1 MSTPVDAFRFDFMNQ
16 DSYPAE
22 DKILELTATAEGPCN
37 GVVQWIRI
45 ELDATT
51 TWENP
56 PTDIRSTTAWQ
67 RTIYRFDQPLQ
78 LTKGMVVKIA
88 ASHDRASPWFDLAK

>member
-1 MSTPVDAFRFDFMNQ
+1 MNQ

-22 DKILELTATAEGPCN
+22 DKILELTATAEGPCY

-45 ELDATT
+45 ELDSATI
-51 TWENP
+51 WENP

-88 ASHDRASPWFDLAK
+88 ASHDRASPWFDLAN

>member
-1 MSTPVDAFRFDFMNQ
+1 MSEPVDAFRFDFMNQ
-16 DSYPAE
+16 DTYPAE
-22 DKILELTATAEGPCN
+22 NKILEVTATRAGLCY

-45 ELDATT
+45 ELDAKT
-51 TWENP
+51 TWENH

-67 RTIYRFDQPLQ
+67 RTIYRFDEPLE
-78 LTKGMVVKIA
+78 LSEGMVVKIA